1 MKRLVEARRH
11 QRDWSIPDLPPL
23 ALDGGQAAAAAV
35 TDATAQEIAGM
46 RGRLASITPAA
57 PQPPPPAAPPAP
69 PVPTVVV
76 PLGIHR
82 RRAGVIRSVVRDLP
96 DLAFRV
102 AEHLLGLNRSLEEV
116 VANHSGYGTEA
127 VSYAF
132 GLRTRFSMDDF
143 PASAYH
149 GPYLRMLWH
158 HPSRGVDFIIRL
170 INRACE
176 AYAHPENR
184 YEYIE
189 PPEVVTIQLPDGIH
203 EQYANDRLWGAY
215 RGMSVAP

>member
-1 MKRLVEARRH
+1 LRDGEDRLLRVILAIPLAAEPSLTTMVEAT
-11 QRDWSIPDLPPL
+11 L
-23 ALDGGQAAAAAV
+23 ANGRQSRSA
-35 TDATAQEIAGM
+35 DALVKLIFNHFACD
-46 RGRLASITPAA
+46 
-57 PQPPPPAAPPAP
+57 
-69 PVPTVVV
+69 
-76 PLGIHR
+76 
-82 RRAGVIRSVVRDLP
+82 SVVRDLP

-116 VANHSGYGTEA
+116 VADRSRYSTEA

-132 GLRTRFSMDDF
+132 GLRRFSMDDF

-176 AYAHPENR
+176 AYAHPDNR

-203 EQYANDRLWGAY
+203 EQYANGRLWGAY
-215 RGMSVAP
+215 RGISVAPECFQSALMALEYWGLGSNGTQKAVKE